1 MFKQIQLLIACTA
14 FVAAMSLPL
23 LPHATAQIRESDQTS
38 QPEISIEPTTSGNAP
53 LLAQRSSQTSSQAGL
68 QGRGVAQGSAF
79 TRGRT
84 ATVALTIDGSNF
96 GLELAEPPGT
106 RARVQYRGSIVRQNN
121 SSSNSNSFTLD
132 GRVQSFNS
140 TENLRVRGTTTGTC
154 RIEVFDSRVISSL
167 CNTISDDSRTQFLG
181 LEQF

>member
-14 FVAAMSLPL
+14 VVAAMSLPL
-23 LPHATAQIRESDQTS
+23 LPRATAQSSE
-38 QPEISIEPTTSGNAP
+38 PEILIEPTTSGHAP
-53 LLAQRSSQTSSQAGL
+53 LLAQRSSQAGL
-68 QGRGVAQGSAF
+68 QGRGIAQGSAF

-84 ATVALTIDGSNF
+84 ANAALTIDGSNF